1 MFRQVCRRPPRRRS
15 TTTTTFF
22 SSNTTSTASSLKRLS
37 HPSTQHILWNGMGY
51 PVDGSS
57 GMTTD
62 HQWRR
67 SFSSQSKSAGA
78 TSSGGLRFLQPPL
91 LQFQLLRPYHNVL
104 PNHNLNNHNRIRI
117 ITGVRYH
124 SSSKSN
130 KNGNDDDKSG
140 IQPKEEGMQG
150 PIETEVSSSPKHHSS
165 TTETS
170 TAGADEGNRIQH
182 IVESVETNFR
192 RVSNEWNTGDLI
204 SVYSIVALIGMIV
217 VAPIFVR

>member
-15 TTTTTFF
+15 TTTFF
-22 SSNTTSTASSLKRLS
+22 SRSTTTSTTSSLRLS
-37 HPSTQHILWNGMGY
+37 HPSTQHILWNGIGSSVM
-51 PVDGSS
+51 DGSS
-57 GMTTD
+57 GITTD

-67 SFSSQSKSAGA
+67 SFSSQSQSAGA
-78 TSSGGLRFLQPPL
+78 TSGGFSFRFLQPP